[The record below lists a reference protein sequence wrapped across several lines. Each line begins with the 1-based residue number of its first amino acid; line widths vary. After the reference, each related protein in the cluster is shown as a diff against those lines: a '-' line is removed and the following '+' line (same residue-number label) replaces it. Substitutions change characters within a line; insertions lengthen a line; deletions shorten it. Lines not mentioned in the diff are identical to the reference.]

1 MSGEGYMFRDLLTSK
16 HFIQVKAFP
25 LPDNVT
31 WRLCWTLEAGESC
44 HEEVVNV
51 TMKAGGQNYITEA
64 DIILPLASVNTSL
77 LNLSCVA
84 SNTWGRGKSPVYNI
98 SVVGES
104 EMMQCLCSVSDDV
117 FRLPA
122 PGSGHHWLLS
132 V

>member
-1 MSGEGYMFRDLLTSK
+1 MCTDLLTSE
-16 HFIQVKAFP
+16 HFIQVTAFP

-51 TMKAGGQNYITEA
+51 TIKADAKNYITEA
-64 DIILPLASVNTSL
+64 DIILPLASVNASL

-84 SNTWGRGKSPVYNI
+84 TNTWGRAESPVHTVR
-98 SVVGES
+98 VVGES
-104 EMMQCLCSVSDDV
+104 DMMQCLCSVSDDV

>member
-1 MSGEGYMFRDLLTSK
+1 MSGEGYMCRDLLTSE

-31 WRLCWTLEAGESC
+31 WRLCWTLEAGERC

-51 TMKAGGQNYITEA
+51 TMKVDGQNYITEA

-77 LNLSCVA
+77 LRLSCVA
-84 SNTWGRGKSPVYNI
+84 SNTWGRGESPVYNI